1 MQLSSHIT
9 SLSVDWSYTLASF
22 APCFSTH
29 KDRDEHGASFG
40 SWLLAL
46 LLTRIG
52 MNM

>member
-22 APCFSTH
+22 VPCFSY

-46 LLTRIG
+46 LLTRIW